1 MARSYKIL
9 ALIGD
14 GIAEEIVTEAI
25 KILRTSEETFGF
37 NLEIIG
43 PYPFGAKYWFDSGR
57 KTAWHPEITRDLIY
71 EADGIFKGPVGLP
84 GSLEDVKL
92 NYEVG
97 FLPVALRSDL
107 DCYANIRPCRL
118 REGVKGVLA
127 GKKPGDIDFVI
138 IRENTEQCLAEAT
151 HFGGISDI
159 SGYFKRA
166 GKIELAADVFI
177 QTTKG
182 CERVIKYAFELAR
195 KRRGAPI
202 DGKKRV
208 TCACKWGILR
218 GDSLFK
224 RTFDEVAKSYP
235 DVEADSAWIDGW
247 TYWAVMRPEFYNV
260 VVTPNQYGDII
271 SDLSGAL
278 QGSMGLAAALNAG
291 DQHAF
296 AEATHGSAPDI
307 ARKNIAN
314 PTSIILSM
322 GLLLNWIGEKHDDSR
337 LKSAGAVIDKAV
349 DVLLSEGKVK
359 TPDLGGSNNTKQV
372 GDAIAEKI
380 KELYIKN
387 KA

>member
-1 MARSYKIL
+1 MVRSYKIL
-9 ALIGD
+9 GLIGD
-14 GIAEEIVTEAI
+14 GIAQEIVAEAI
-25 KILRTSEETFGF
+25 KILRVSEEAYGF
-37 NLEIIG
+37 NLEILG

-57 KTAWHPEITRDLIY
+57 KSAWHPTITRDLIY

-107 DCYANIRPCRL
+107 DLYANIRPCRL
-118 REGVKGVLA
+118 RAGVKSVLV

-166 GKIELAADVFI
+166 GKIEFAADVFI
-177 QTTKG
+177 QTSKG
-182 CERVIKYAFELAR
+182 CERVIKYAFDLAR

-202 DGKKRV
+202 DGKRRV

-218 GDSLFK
+218 GDTLFK
-224 RTFDEVAKSYP
+224 KTFDEVASRYS

-247 TYWAVMRPEFYNV
+247 SYWSIMRPEFYDV

-291 DQHAF
+291 DEHAF

-307 ARKNIAN
+307 AGKNIAN
-314 PTSIILSM
+314 PISIILSIGM
-322 GLLLNWIGEKHDDSR
+322 LLGWIGERRDDNR
-337 LKSAGAVIDKAV
+337 LKDAGTCIDKAV
-349 DVLLSEGKVK
+349 DDLLSEGKIK
-359 TPDLGGSNNTKQV
+359 TPDLGGSNNTQQV
-372 GDAIAEKI
+372 GDAIAKKI
-380 KELYIKN
+380 MNLSLRQN
-387 KA
+387 T